1 MYSGMYK
8 VRDDILS
15 KKYTFEKV
23 KNIIET
29 QSECKLLS
37 TEYKNSKEK
46 MLFICKCGEV
56 FETCLYS
63 FLYRNK
69 RQCRECS
76 NDKLRMERKRD
87 ISQIVE
93 FINNNTNCIFLELPN
108 GYKNQYSPIKLQCV
122 CGQIFTTTVE
132 KLYHRNKHQC
142 NNCSMKI
149 LSNKKSY
156 SKEFIKDFIKENSSC
171 IFVSMDENNKI
182 NLQCNCGQIFTTT
195 FSKFKSQNKRQCN
208 KCSFDDKR
216 ERFAH
221 SYKYIKEYI
230 ENNGCVLTT
239 KEYINSSLPLDII
252 CSCGITFTATFDSFK
267 FNKQH
272 RCYSCSAKTSLGEAT
287 VRNVLSEIGA
297 RYKEQYRINVNQSR
311 MYMDFVVFNS
321 DSTILYFIEYDGEQ
335 HFKPIDFFGGEDGF
349 KETTRRDKIKNE
361 YCMEKKI
368 PLLRIPYTEF
378 HNIKEIVSDFHSRF
392 FNA

>member
-1 MYSGMYK
+1 
-8 VRDDILS
+8 
-15 KKYTFEKV
+15 
-23 KNIIET
+23 
-29 QSECKLLS
+29 
-37 TEYKNSKEK
+37 
-46 MLFICKCGEV
+46 
-56 FETCLYS
+56 
-63 FLYRNK
+63 
-69 RQCRECS
+69 
-76 NDKLRMERKRD
+76 
-87 ISQIVE
+87 
-93 FINNNTNCIFLELPN
+93 
-108 GYKNQYSPIKLQCV
+108 
-122 CGQIFTTTVE
+122 
-132 KLYHRNKHQC
+132 
-142 NNCSMKI
+142 MKI